1 MTEIKEKSLAEYEK
15 KIERLKYENQNL
27 KLRIAKLEQENS
39 LLQEKIAHVE
49 KADMTLREKPTEI
62 EAKTTISV
70 KSKKEVEKPTEI
82 FKGVKKE
89 VETIIL
95 DSQFEEMEKERT
107 VETPLKEI
115 KEFFFEKAPPD
126 FAKKPIVEG
135 NSRREC
141 PICGNTN
148 KMQIHE
154 IIDRTHIICDYPRMY
169 GKKYKCGSCGREW
182 RISSTFE

>member
-1 MTEIKEKSLAEYEK
+1 MTEIKEKSREEYEK

-39 LLQEKIAHVE
+39 LLQEKISHVE
-49 KADMTLREKPTEI
+49 KADSILREKPTEI

-70 KSKKEVEKPTEI
+70 KPQKKVEEPSEIFTNVKEEVEP
-82 FKGVKKE
+82 
-89 VETIIL
+89 IIL
-95 DSQFEEMEKERT
+95 DTKFEDIEKERT
-107 VETPLKEI
+107 AETPLKEVR
-115 KEFFFEKAPPD
+115 EVLYEQAPPD

-135 NSRREC
+135 YSRREC

-169 GKKYKCGSCGREW
+169 GKRYKCGSCGREW

>member
-1 MTEIKEKSLAEYEK
+1 MTEIKEKSRAEYEK

-27 KLRIAKLEQENS
+27 KLRITKLEQENS

-49 KADMTLREKPTEI
+49 KADTILREKPTEI

-70 KSKKEVEKPTEI
+70 KPLKEVEKPTEI
-82 FKGVKKE
+82 FKDVKKE
-89 VETIIL
+89 VEPIIL

-107 VETPLKEI
+107 IETPLEDM
-115 KEFFFEKAPPD
+115 KEFLFEKAPSD
-126 FAKKPIVEG
+126 FSKKPIVEG
-135 NSRREC
+135 ASRREC

-148 KMQIHE
+148 KIQIHE
-154 IIDRTHIICDYPRMY
+154 IVDRTHIICDYPRMY

-182 RISSTFE
+182 RLRSTFE